1 MEYPMGTLLAGP
13 GLGTVF
19 HEWMHSWYQ
28 MMLGTN
34 ESLYAWMDEGFTE
47 FATNLVESYYR
58 DNVTRPKVTDP
69 KALRALDSTAA
80 LLPLHHAGNY
90 AGYYSL
96 AKSGFEEPLSTH
108 ADHFNTNFAYSQA
121 SYSKGCVM
129 LEQLG
134 YIIGGET
141 RDSLLMHY
149 YRLYRYKHPTAQDFI
164 RLAEKQSGQ
173 QLDWYLEY
181 WMNSTKTIDY
191 KIDSLWEEGGVSKIR
206 LRRVGLMPMPIDLQ
220 LTFKDGTSELHTVP
234 LNLQYGY
241 KRAEH
246 KGQPREIHQ
255 SWLWTHPT
263 YTLSFK
269 RRLTELKKAEI
280 DPTKRLADMNPR
292 DNVLEL
298 NW

>member
-1 MEYPMGTLLAGP
+1 MGTLLAGP

-69 KALRALDSTAA
+69 KALRAMDSTDA
-80 LLPLHHAGNY
+80 LLPLHHYSNY
-90 AGYYSL
+90 SGYYSL

-108 ADHFNTNFAYSQA
+108 ADHYNTNFAYSQA

-134 YIIGGET
+134 YIIGAGI
-141 RDSLLMHY
+141 RDSLLMNY
-149 YRLYRYKHPTAQDFI
+149 YRMYRYKHPTAQDFI
-164 RLAEKQSGQ
+164 RLAERQSGQ

-191 KIDSLWEEGGVSKIR
+191 KIDSLWEEGGVSNIR

-220 LTFKDGTSELHTVP
+220 LSFTDGTSEMHHVP
-234 LNLQYGY
+234 LNLQYGF
-241 KRAEH
+241 KPSENAKQTREVH
-246 KGQPREIHQ
+246 K

-263 YTLSFK
+263 YTLTFK

-280 DPTKRLADMNPR
+280 DPTKRMADMNAR